1 MPTNRLS
8 ATSARNWCKTSN
20 STGKAVNPRTRRCP
34 FKKGRPRRIE
44 HNLTKMPKM
53 PILIDYYID

>member
-1 MPTNRLS
+1 
-8 ATSARNWCKTSN
+8 
-20 STGKAVNPRTRRCP
+20 VNPRTRRCP